1 MKKAG
6 GVQPQRLDPLQKG
19 IRRNKYDIL
28 NSCFVNIMVSFL
40 LYPFYV
46 KALSRYRVL
55 ETTNFIYFLI
65 PPFFVS

>member
-28 NSCFVNIMVSFL
+28 NSCSVNIMVSSL

-46 KALSRYRVL
+46 KALSSYRVL
-55 ETTNFIYFLI
+55 ETKISVIFKTI
-65 PPFFVS
+65 